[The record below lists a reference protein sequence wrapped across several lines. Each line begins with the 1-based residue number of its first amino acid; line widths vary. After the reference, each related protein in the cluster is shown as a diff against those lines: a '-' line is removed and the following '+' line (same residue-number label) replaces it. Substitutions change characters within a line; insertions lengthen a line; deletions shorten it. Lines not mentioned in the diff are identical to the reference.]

1 MSKLSTLLII
11 GSGIAVANYY
21 TKNSEKLEEHFNF
34 IKKKAKDS
42 YGYTRCMIRYAEKN
56 GIVEAADYLC
66 KDAIKVANRT
76 KNKLTET
83 YNDAV
88 DYGKKLSDN
97 ACEIKEHASNIR
109 EYSAEFKEN
118 LGSAKKVAEEIK
130 PNISNFVETAKQKVN
145 SIKEKVEDIK
155 EELEEN
161 KVKEKIQTFSENAEK
176 KIDEVKEKIETELL
190 KESSETENNEQ

>member
-1 MSKLSTLLII
+1 MSKLSKLLII

-42 YGYTRCMIRYAEKN
+42 YGYTRCMIRYAE
-56 GIVEAADYLC
+56 IVEAADYLC

>member
-1 MSKLSTLLII
+1 MSKLSKLLII

-76 KNKLTET
+76 KNKITET

-130 PNISNFVETAKQKVN
+130 PNIFN

>member
-1 MSKLSTLLII
+1 MSKLSKLLII

-56 GIVEAADYLC
+56 GITEAADYLY
-66 KDAIKVANRT
+66 KDAIKVAHRT
-76 KNKLTET
+76 KDKLTET

-88 DYGKKLSDN
+88 DYGKKLSNN

-155 EELEEN
+155 EDLEAD
-161 KVKEKIQTFSENAEK
+161 KVKEKIQTFSDNAERT
-176 KIDEVKEKIETELL
+176 IEEVKEKIETEVL
-190 KESSETENNEQ
+190 KESTETENNEQ

>member
-1 MSKLSTLLII
+1 MSKLSKLLII

-130 PNISNFVETAKQKVN
+130 PNISNFVENAKQKVN
-145 SIKEKVEDIK
+145 SIKEKVENIK
-155 EELEEN
+155 EEKLC
-161 KVKEKIQTFSENAEK
+161 Q
-176 KIDEVKEKIETELL
+176 D
-190 KESSETENNEQ
+190 Q

>member
-1 MSKLSTLLII
+1 MSKLSKLLII

-88 DYGKKLSDN
+88 DYGKK
-97 ACEIKEHASNIR
+97 
-109 EYSAEFKEN
+109 FKEN

>member
-1 MSKLSTLLII
+1 MSKLSKLLII

-97 ACEIKEHASNIR
+97 ACEIKGHASNIR

-130 PNISNFVETAKQKVN
+130 PYISNFVETAKQKVN

-155 EELEEN
+155 EDLEAD
-161 KVKEKIQTFSENAEK
+161 KVKEKIQTFSDNAQRTIE
-176 KIDEVKEKIETELL
+176 EVKEKIETEVL
-190 KESSETENNEQ
+190 KESTETENNEQ